1 MPYEIVQISQRI
13 HKYMS
18 GSEDQTQYTAE
29 TIMSDL
35 KILYEIFIRPISAF
49 LDDMKPDDK
58 LVFALDDV
66 SN

>member
-1 MPYEIVQISQRI
+1 
-13 HKYMS
+13 MS

-49 LDDMKPDDK
+49 LDDMNPDDK